1 MSVKLREEVEPKLEV
16 ARDPRL
22 EVNDP
27 RLLPEEHDSV
37 LADRLE
43 FCRRWK
49 ETAGGTEGEQGSYSE
64 SSSGSRFRLQ
74 SLYIICSEE
83 KFL

>member
-1 MSVKLREEVEPKLEV
+1 MKLREEVEPKLEV

-37 LADRLE
+37 LADRL
-43 FCRRWK
+43 
-49 ETAGGTEGEQGSYSE
+49 
-64 SSSGSRFRLQ
+64 
-74 SLYIICSEE
+74 
-83 KFL
+83 KF